1 MTDKQF
7 IIILGFVLMFNI
19 IYLYFKTKCI
29 HKYEVIEKKTIVD
42 NSNFPV
48 GTKIISRCSKCGKI
62 KMNEF

>member
-7 IIILGFVLMFNI
+7 IIILGFILIFTI
-19 IYLYFKTKCI
+19 INLYFKFRCE
-29 HKYEVIEKKTIVD
+29 HKYEVIKKKTIVD
-42 NSNFPV
+42 NSNFPI